1 MIQTIRR
8 RAAVLALAWL
18 LAAPSAWAE
27 DPAAGET
34 ASEEAAKEAADPA
47 AIEAA
52 IEATIQA
59 NTDEVKGLLKQSADF
74 LAAQSSFGFRA
85 HVGFD
90 VVQLNGQ
97 KLEFGATRK
106 VTLRR
111 PDRLRIDVTQRDG
124 DRIALFFDGEQIA
137 IDLPEEKAYVAAKK
151 PGTLDAAID
160 YLVDDLDTPAP
171 LHEFLSS
178 NFYDGVKDEIRA
190 GFYVEE
196 AAVGERRCHHL
207 AFRTSEV
214 DVQIWIEDGERPL
227 PCRLVI
233 THKQEEGSPQF
244 WAQFHDWD
252 LSPKTPDSLFEYT
265 PPEGAERL
273 ALQTAIQEIREDV
286 EGP

>member
-18 LAAPSAWAE
+18 LVVPSAWAE
-27 DPAAGET
+27 DPAAGEAT
-34 ASEEAAKEAADPA
+34 SDAAAKETADVA
-47 AIEAA
+47 T

-59 NTDEVKGLLKQSADF
+59 HTDEVKGLLKQSADF

-85 HVGFD
+85 RVGFD

-106 VTLRR
+106 VTVRR
-111 PDRLRIDVTQRDG
+111 PDRLRVDATQRDG
-124 DRIALFFDGEQIA
+124 DRMALFFDGDQIA
-137 IDLPEEKAYVAAKK
+137 IDLPGENAYVAAKK

-178 NFYDGVKDEIRA
+178 NFYDGVKDGILA

-196 AAVGERRCHHL
+196 TALGKRRCHHL
-207 AFRTSEV
+207 AFRTAEV
-214 DVQIWIEDGERPL
+214 DAQIWIEDGERPL

-233 THKQEEGSPQF
+233 TYKREQGSPQF
-244 WAQFHDWD
+244 WAQFNDWD
-252 LSPKTPDSLFEYT
+252 LSPKVPDSLFEYT

-273 ALQTAIQEIREDV
+273 SLQTAIEEIREEV
-286 EGP
+286 EDR

>member
-1 MIQTIRR
+1 MIRTIRR

-18 LAAPSAWAE
+18 LAVPSAWAE
-27 DPAAGET
+27 DPAAGAA
-34 ASEEAAKEAADPA
+34 ASDKATNEAADKA
-47 AIEAA
+47 AIEK
-52 IEATIQA
+52 TIQA
-59 NTDEVKGLLKQSADF
+59 HTDEVKRLLKESADF

-85 HVGFD
+85 HLGFD

-111 PDRLRIDVTQRDG
+111 PDHLRAEATQRDG
-124 DRIALFFDGEQIA
+124 DRRTLFFDGEQIA
-137 IDLPEEKAYVAAKK
+137 IDMPREKAYVAVKK

-160 YLVDDLDTPAP
+160 YLVDDLDTPSA
-171 LHEFLSS
+171 LHDFLSS
-178 NFYDGVKDEIRA
+178 NFYDDVEDKIRT

-196 AAVGERRCHHL
+196 AAIGERRCHHL
-207 AFRTSEV
+207 AFRTSEI

-233 THKQEEGSPQF
+233 THKREEGSPQF
-244 WAQFHDWD
+244 WAQFDSWD

-273 ALQTAIQEIREDV
+273 SLQTAIEEIREDV
-286 EGP
+286 EGQ

>member
-18 LAAPSAWAE
+18 LVAPAAWAE
-27 DPAAGET
+27 DPAAGEA
-34 ASEEAAKEAADPA
+34 ASEEAAKEAADK
-47 AIEAA
+47 AA

-74 LAAQSSFGFRA
+74 LAAQPRFGFRA
-85 HVGFD
+85 HVGYD

-106 VTLRR
+106 TTVRR

-124 DRIALFFDGEQIA
+124 DQMALFFNGEQIA
-137 IDLPEEKAYVAAKK
+137 IDLPEEKAYVAVKK
-151 PGTLDAAID
+151 PGTLDAALG

-171 LHEFLSS
+171 LHEFVSS
-178 NFYDGVKDEIRA
+178 NFFTDVEDKILS

-196 AAVGERRCHHL
+196 AAVGKRRCHHL
-207 AFRTSEV
+207 AFRTAEI

-233 THKQEEGSPQF
+233 SHKREEGGPQF

-273 ALQTAIQEIREDV
+273 ALQTAIAEIRE
-286 EGP
+286 EAGGE

>member
-18 LAAPSAWAE
+18 LVAPSAWAE
-27 DPAAGET
+27 DPAVGEA
-34 ASEEAAKEAADPA
+34 ASEEAAKAAAD
-47 AIEAA
+47 EAA

-74 LAAQSSFGFRA
+74 LAAQPRFGFRA
-85 HVGFD
+85 HLGYD

-111 PDRLRIDVTQRDG
+111 PDHLRAEATQRDG
-124 DRIALFFDGEQIA
+124 DRRTLFFDGEQIA
-137 IDLPEEKAYVAAKK
+137 IDMPGEKAYVAVKK

-160 YLVDDLDTPAP
+160 YLVDDLDTPSA
-171 LHEFLSS
+171 LHDFVSS
-178 NFYDGVKDEIRA
+178 NFYDDVEDKIRA

-196 AAVGERRCHHL
+196 AAIGERRCHHL

-233 THKQEEGSPQF
+233 THKREAGGPQF

-252 LSPKTPDSLFEYT
+252 LSPKVPDSLFEYT

>member
-1 MIQTIRR
+1 MMQTIRR

-18 LAAPSAWAE
+18 LVVPSAWAE
-27 DPAAGET
+27 DPAAGAA
-34 ASEEAAKEAADPA
+34 ASDEAAKEAAA
-47 AIEAA
+47 KAA

-59 NTDEVKGLLKQSADF
+59 YTDEVKGLLKQSADF

-85 HVGFD
+85 RVGYD

-106 VTLRR
+106 ITLRR
-111 PDRLRIDVTQRDG
+111 PDRLRVEATQLDG
-124 DRIALFFDGEQIA
+124 DRMALFFDGEQIA
-137 IDLPEEKAYVAAKK
+137 IDLPEENAYVAAKK

-178 NFYDGVKDEIRA
+178 NFYDGVEDKILA

-196 AAVGERRCHHL
+196 AALGKRRCNHL
-207 AFRTSEV
+207 AFRTAEV

-233 THKQEEGSPQF
+233 SYKREEGSPQF

-273 ALQTAIQEIREDV
+273 ALQTAIEEIREDV
-286 EGP
+286 EGR

>member
-18 LAAPSAWAE
+18 LAVPSAWAE
-27 DPAAGET
+27 DPAGGEA
-34 ASEEAAKEAADPA
+34 ASEEASKEAAE
-47 AIEAA
+47 EAA
-52 IEATIQA
+52 IEATIEA
-59 NTDEVKGLLKQSADF
+59 YTDEVKGLLKQSADF

-85 HVGFD
+85 HLGFD
-90 VVQLNGQ
+90 AVQLNGQ

-111 PDRLRIDVTQRDG
+111 PDRLRVEATQRDG
-124 DRIALFFDGEQIA
+124 DRRTIFFDGEQIA
-137 IDLPEEKAYVAAKK
+137 IDLPEENAYVAVKK
-151 PGTLDAAID
+151 PGTLDAAIG

-171 LHEFLSS
+171 LHDFLSS
-178 NFYDGVKDEIRA
+178 NFYDGVEDKILV

-207 AFRTSEV
+207 AFRSSEV

-233 THKQEEGSPQF
+233 TYKQEEGSPQF

-252 LSPKTPDSLFEYT
+252 LSPKTPDRLFEYE

-273 ALQTAIQEIREDV
+273 ALQTAIEEIREDV